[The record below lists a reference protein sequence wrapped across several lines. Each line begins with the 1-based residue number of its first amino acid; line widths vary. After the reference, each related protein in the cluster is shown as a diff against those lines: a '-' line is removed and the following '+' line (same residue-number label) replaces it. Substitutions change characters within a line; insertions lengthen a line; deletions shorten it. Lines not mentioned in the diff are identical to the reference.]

1 MTKHELTLVIL
12 LLLSGAPLAA
22 QHATM
27 PPGMSHEEH
36 LRQLQKDQA
45 LKQRGAAAMGFDQDR
60 ADHHFVLK
68 ANGGEIVVTAKAGGD
83 VKTIADIRLHFRE
96 IAEAFAAGIFDKPL
110 ATHDE
115 MPPGAST
122 LAANKA
128 RVRYAYQERPAG
140 ASVVIHTDD
149 SATVA
154 AIHDFL
160 RYQIVEHKTGDPLTL
175 KP

>member
-1 MTKHELTLVIL
+1 MRKHHITFVIL
-12 LLLSGAPLAA
+12 LLLSGASLAA
-22 QHATM
+22 QHPTM

-45 LKQRGAAAMGFDQDR
+45 LKQRGAEAMGFDQDQ
-60 ADHHFVLK
+60 ADHHFLLRPD
-68 ANGGEIVVTAKAGGD
+68 GGEIIVTAKAAD
-83 VKTIADIRLHFRE
+83 DAKTIGEIRSHFHE
-96 IAEAFAAGIFDKPL
+96 IAESFAAGVFEKPL

-115 MPPGAST
+115 MPPGATT
-122 LAANKA
+122 LAANKS
-128 RVRYAYQERPAG
+128 RVRYTYQERPAG
-140 ASVVIHTDD
+140 ASVVIATDD

-160 RYQIVEHKTGDPLTL
+160 RYQIVEHKTGDPLIL